1 MNKTQT
7 NTWTLLLLFTI
18 THLLLTQNV
27 FSKDI
32 EFYELPKSIQ
42 EIALRVIGDVPID
55 DVVREKDDNEIYY
68 DVEAEDDR
76 IRFELQIK
84 PDGTFIEK
92 EITENISFLELPIP
106 VQDTVYRQVGMLKIK
121 DVARKTELGKDL
133 YYEVETDD
141 MGIDIDL
148 EIAPD
153 GTLLDID
160 KSDPIE
166 LRVELTAKSKLPT
179 LEEISP
185 YREALVFYEYK
196 LDKRL
201 DGEFKGKKLRV
212 AHWAIYDNQPQ
223 SIGKL
228 RLGDK
233 QKLELYPYKQF
244 KEFESLYTSDTLE
257 LDPDIPLY
265 HDVGQKI
272 LEDES
277 LDERF
282 DYDSI
287 LSEKMPVFWQLKN
300 QLKLVAL
307 GDSRCECGVKT
318 ELFYGDENL
327 MKPVAYNLAISGGSL
342 EVQKL
347 VVEEYLMK
355 LPNLE
360 WLVYQMSPRVVNRHF
375 KKASEKRLRRSD
387 GFKFDQKHEQTLW
400 DRSDNPSGKKTIDD
414 ISSIPY
420 VSAYWSERPWGW
432 EYKNEIWQ
440 NPKKINSDRDWE
452 ISEERWMNLTSMISS
467 LNEQG
472 VKVLIYFTPLHPIM
486 RGEPL
491 VDDDGTTQEGYREL
505 VDRLNQLQRTL
516 PNFVFVDLLQG
527 GNHDFTSEM
536 FKDLDHMNAQG
547 ATKLTRKLE
556 EIRKRHSK

>member
-1 MNKTQT
+1 MNNTQ
-7 NTWTLLLLFTI
+7 NNPWTLFLLIIVTQLLFTPN
-18 THLLLTQNV
+18 L

-32 EFYELPKSIQ
+32 EFDELPKSIQ
-42 EIALRVIGDVPID
+42 EIALSVIGDVPID
-55 DVVREKDDNEIYY
+55 DVDREKDDNEIYY

-76 IRFELQIK
+76 IRFELQIT
-84 PDGTFIEK
+84 PNGTFIEK
-92 EITENISFLELPIP
+92 DITENISFLELPIP
-106 VQDTVYRQVGMLKIK
+106 VQDTVYRQVGMLRIK
-121 DVARKTELGKDL
+121 DVDRKTELGKDL
-133 YYEVETDD
+133 YYEVEADE

-153 GTLLDID
+153 GTILDID

-179 LEEISP
+179 REEISP

-196 LDKRL
+196 LEKRL

-223 SIGKL
+223 TIGKL
-228 RLGDK
+228 EIGDT

-257 LDPDIPLY
+257 LDPGIPLY

-327 MKPVAYNLAISGGSL
+327 SIPVAYNLAISGVSL
-342 EVQKL
+342 EAQKL
-347 VVEEYLMK
+347 VAEEYLMK

-375 KKASEKRLRRSD
+375 KKASEKRLRRSN
-387 GFKFDQKHEQTLW
+387 GFQFDQKHQQTL
-400 DRSDNPSGKKTIDD
+400 
-414 ISSIPY
+414 
-420 VSAYWSERPWGW
+420 
-432 EYKNEIWQ
+432 
-440 NPKKINSDRDWE
+440 
-452 ISEERWMNLTSMISS
+452 
-467 LNEQG
+467 
-472 VKVLIYFTPLHPIM
+472 
-486 RGEPL
+486 
-491 VDDDGTTQEGYREL
+491 
-505 VDRLNQLQRTL
+505 
-516 PNFVFVDLLQG
+516 
-527 GNHDFTSEM
+527 
-536 FKDLDHMNAQG
+536 
-547 ATKLTRKLE
+547 
-556 EIRKRHSK
+556 